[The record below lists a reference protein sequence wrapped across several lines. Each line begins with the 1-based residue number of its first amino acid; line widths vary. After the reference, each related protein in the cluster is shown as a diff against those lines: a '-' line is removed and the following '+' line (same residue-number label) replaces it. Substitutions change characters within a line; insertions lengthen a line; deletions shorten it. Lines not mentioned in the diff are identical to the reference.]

1 MSPRRPGRSRPET
14 PLVTPRGT
22 GQDAP
27 VANPATPSPRG
38 SWADLLPG
46 LALCVLT
53 ALLARA
59 VHQAIPPGVGTV
71 VGEVVFAVAFGLF
84 FGNVAKLPPLFT
96 PGIRFSFQAVL
107 RTAIVLLGATF
118 SAQQV
123 VAIGGKAVTMIVVL
137 MAIALVAAHALGRL
151 AGVPGRL
158 ATLIGVGTAVC
169 GNSAIVAVAPVI
181 RARDEDVSFAIATNT
196 LFGTLCVFLYPL
208 IARAFAM
215 SDAAFGTWAG
225 AAVND
230 TSQVVAA
237 GFAYSDAAGRLAT
250 AVKLTRN
257 ALMGPV
263 IVLMGILYARSAAR
277 SGEGDDAGEGRGGNR
292 RASFWTRAKQSVPLF
307 VLGFLAM
314 AALNSLGVFRE
325 LSFRTG
331 RDLVQD
337 AQWTARVLILVALAG
352 VGYSTRLDA
361 MRKTGLRPLYV
372 GLIVAVATSGACLLW
387 IRFLGPATQ

>member
-1 MSPRRPGRSRPET
+1 M
-14 PLVTPRGT
+14 TPRGT
-22 GQDAP
+22 RQDAP
-27 VANPATPSPRG
+27 VATPTTPASRG
-38 SWADLLPG
+38 SWTDVLPG

-59 VHQAIPPGVGTV
+59 VHQAVPSRVGAI

-96 PGIRFSFQAVL
+96 PGLRFSFQAVL
-107 RTAIVLLGATF
+107 RTAIVLLGVTF

-123 VAIGGKAVTMIVVL
+123 AAIGGRAVTMIVAL
-137 MAIALVAAHALGRL
+137 MSIALLAAHALGRL
-151 AGVPGRL
+151 AGVPGKL

-181 RARDEDVSFAIATNT
+181 QARDEDVSFAIATNT
-196 LFGTLCVFLYPL
+196 LFGTLCVFFYPL
-208 IARAFAM
+208 IARAIGM
-215 SDAAFGTWAG
+215 SDAAFGTWSG

-263 IVLMGILYARSAAR
+263 IVLMGIVYARAANGFAV
-277 SGEGDDAGEGRGGNR
+277 GEGAAGAGAGKRSAG
-292 RASFWTRAKQSVPLF
+292 FWVRAKQSVPLF

-314 AALNSLGVFRE
+314 AALNSFGVFRE
-325 LSFRTG
+325 LSLRAN

-337 AQWTARVLILVALAG
+337 AQWIARVLVLVALAG
-352 VGYSTRLDA
+352 VGFTTKLDA

-372 GLIVAVATSGACLLW
+372 GLIVAAATSGACLLW
-387 IRFLGPATQ
+387 IRFLGPATP

>member
-1 MSPRRPGRSRPET
+1 M
-14 PLVTPRGT
+14 
-22 GQDAP
+22 
-27 VANPATPSPRG
+27 ANPAIPSPRG
-38 SWADLLPG
+38 PWADILPG
-46 LALCVLT
+46 VALCVLT

-59 VHQAIPPGVGTV
+59 VHQAIPPGVGAV
-71 VGEVVFAVAFGLF
+71 VGEVVFAVALGLF
-84 FGNVAKLPPLFT
+84 FGNVAKLPPNFT
-96 PGIRFSFQAVL
+96 PGLRFSFQTVL
-107 RTAIVLLGATF
+107 RAAIVLLGATF

-137 MAIALVAAHALGRL
+137 MTIALLAAHALGKL

-208 IARAFAM
+208 IARAFGM
-215 SDAAFGTWAG
+215 SEAAFGTWAG

-237 GFAYSDAAGRLAT
+237 GFAYGDAAGRLAT

-277 SGEGDDAGEGRGGNR
+277 SVEGFRPREEREGNR
-292 RASFWTRAKQSVPLF
+292 RASFWERAKQSVPLF

-325 LSFRTG
+325 LSLRTG

-337 AQWTARVLILVALAG
+337 AQWIARVLILIALAG
-352 VGYSTRLDA
+352 VGFSTRLDA

-372 GLIVAVATSGACLLW
+372 GLVVAAATSAACLLW

>member
-1 MSPRRPGRSRPET
+1 MTPRRTR
-14 PLVTPRGT
+14 
-22 GQDAP
+22 QDAP
-27 VANPATPSPRG
+27 VGNPSTPAARG
-38 SWADLLPG
+38 SWTDVLPG

-53 ALLARA
+53 AVLARA
-59 VHQAIPPGVGTV
+59 VHQAVPSRVGAI
-71 VGEVVFAVAFGLF
+71 VGEVVFAVAIGLLL
-84 FGNVAKLPPLFT
+84 GNTAKLPPLFT
-96 PGIRFSFQAVL
+96 PGFRFSFQTVL

-123 VAIGGKAVTMIVVL
+123 AAIGGKAVAMIVTL
-137 MAIALVAAHALGRL
+137 MTIALLAAHALGRL

-181 RARDEDVSFAIATNT
+181 QARDEDVSFAIATNT
-196 LFGTLCVFLYPL
+196 LFGTLCVFFYPL
-208 IARAFAM
+208 IARAFGM

-263 IVLMGILYARSAAR
+263 IVLMGILHARAA
-277 SGEGDDAGEGRGGNR
+277 DHAAAAGGGARAGNR
-292 RASFWTRAKQSVPLF
+292 TGFWARAGQSVPLF

-314 AALNSLGVFRE
+314 ATLNSLGVFRQ
-325 LSFRTG
+325 LSIRAN

-337 AQWTARVLILVALAG
+337 AQWIARVLILVALAG
-352 VGYSTRLDA
+352 VGFSTRLDA
-361 MRKTGLRPLYV
+361 MRKAGLRPLYV
-372 GLIVAVATSGACLLW
+372 GLIVAAATSGACLLW
-387 IRFLGPATQ
+387 IRLLGPATE

>member
-1 MSPRRPGRSRPET
+1 
-14 PLVTPRGT
+14 
-22 GQDAP
+22 
-27 VANPATPSPRG
+27 VANPTPAPARG
-38 SWADLLPG
+38 SWADVLPG

-53 ALLARA
+53 AFLARA
-59 VHQAIPPGVGTV
+59 VHQAVPSPVGTV

-84 FGNVAKLPPLFT
+84 LGNAAKLPPLFT
-96 PGIRFSFQAVL
+96 PGLRFSFQAVL
-107 RTAIVLLGATF
+107 RAAIVLLGATF

-123 VAIGGKAVTMIVVL
+123 VAIGGRAVAMIAVL
-137 MAIALVAAHALGRL
+137 MAVALLAAHALGRL

-158 ATLIGVGTAVC
+158 ATLIGVGTAIC

-181 RARDEDVSFAIATNT
+181 QARDEDVSFAIATNT
-196 LFGTLCVFLYPL
+196 LFGTLCVFFYPL
-208 IARAFAM
+208 IARALGM

-263 IVLMGILYARSAAR
+263 IVLLGVLYARSAAA
-277 SGEGDDAGEGRGGNR
+277 SDARGGAGAGNR
-292 RASFWTRAKQSVPLF
+292 PGGFWTRAKQSVPLF
-307 VLGFLAM
+307 VVGFLAM
-314 AALNSLGVFRE
+314 AALNSLGLFRE
-325 LSFRTG
+325 LSIRAN

-337 AQWTARVLILVALAG
+337 AQWIARVFILIALAG
-352 VGYSTRLDA
+352 VGFSTRLDA
-361 MRKTGLRPLYV
+361 MRKAGLRPLYL
-372 GLIVAVATSGACLLW
+372 GLIVAAATSGACLLW
-387 IRFLGPATQ
+387 IRFLGPAAR

>member
-1 MSPRRPGRSRPET
+1 
-14 PLVTPRGT
+14 
-22 GQDAP
+22 
-27 VANPATPSPRG
+27 VANPATPAPRG
-38 SWADLLPG
+38 GWTDVLPG

-53 ALLARA
+53 ALLART
-59 VHQAIPPGVGTV
+59 VHQALPSQAGAI

-84 FGNVAKLPPLFT
+84 LGNVAKLPPLLS
-96 PGIRFSFQAVL
+96 PGIRFSFQKVL
-107 RTAIVLLGATF
+107 RAAIVLLGATF

-123 VAIGGKAVTMIVVL
+123 VTIGGRAVLMIVAL
-137 MAIALVAAHALGRL
+137 MTIALLAAHALGRL

-181 RARDEDVSFAIATNT
+181 HARDEDVSFAIATNT
-196 LFGTLCVFLYPL
+196 LFGTLCVFFYPL
-208 IARAFAM
+208 IARALGM

-263 IVLMGILYARSAAR
+263 IVLLGILYARSAA
-277 SGEGDDAGEGRGGNR
+277 GAAAGDALRGGR
-292 RASFWTRAKQSVPLF
+292 PGGFLVRVQQSVPLF

-314 AALNSLGVFRE
+314 ATLNSLGVIRE
-325 LSFRTG
+325 LSIRAN
-331 RDLVQD
+331 RDLAQD
-337 AQWTARVLILVALAG
+337 AQWIARVFILIALAG
-352 VGYSTRLDA
+352 VGFSTRLDA

-372 GLIVAVATSGACLLW
+372 GLIVAAATSGACLLW
-387 IRFLGPATQ
+387 IRFLGPAAR

>member
-1 MSPRRPGRSRPET
+1 MT
-14 PLVTPRGT
+14 LRGT

-27 VANPATPSPRG
+27 VANPRTLSPRG

-59 VHQAIPPGVGTV
+59 VHQALPPSVGSI
-71 VGEVVFAVAFGLF
+71 VGEVVFAIAFGLF

-96 PGIRFSFQAVL
+96 PGLRFSFQAVL
-107 RTAIVLLGATF
+107 RAAIVLLGATF

-123 VAIGGKAVTMIVVL
+123 VAIGGKAVTMIVAL

-181 RARDEDVSFAIATNT
+181 EARDEDVSFAIATNT

-208 IARAFAM
+208 IARAIAM
-215 SDAAFGTWAG
+215 TDAAFGTWAG

-263 IVLMGILYARSAAR
+263 IVLMGVLYARSQ
-277 SGEGDDAGEGRGGNR
+277 AGTGGRGGEHG
-292 RASFWTRAKQSVPLF
+292 SFWTRAKQSVPLF

-325 LSFRTG
+325 LSLRTG
-331 RDLVQD
+331 RDLVLD

-352 VGYSTRLDA
+352 VGFSTRLDA
-361 MRKTGLRPLYV
+361 MRETGLRPLYV
-372 GLIVAVATSGACLLW
+372 GLIVAAATSGACLLW

>member
-1 MSPRRPGRSRPET
+1 MTPGRT
-14 PLVTPRGT
+14 L
-22 GQDAP
+22 QDAP
-27 VANPATPSPRG
+27 VANPSTSAARG
-38 SWADLLPG
+38 SWTDVLPG

-53 ALLARA
+53 AVLARA
-59 VHQAIPPGVGTV
+59 VHQAIPSRVGAV
-71 VGEVVFAVAFGLF
+71 VGEVVFAIAFGLF
-84 FGNVAKLPPLFT
+84 LGNTAKLPPLFT
-96 PGIRFSFQAVL
+96 PGFRFSFQTVL
-107 RTAIVLLGATF
+107 RAAIVLLGATF

-123 VAIGGKAVTMIVVL
+123 AAIGGKAVTMIVAL
-137 MAIALVAAHALGRL
+137 MTIALLAAHLLGRL
-151 AGVPGRL
+151 AKVPGRL

-181 RARDEDVSFAIATNT
+181 QARDEDVSFAIATNT
-196 LFGTLCVFLYPL
+196 LFGTLCVFFYPL
-208 IARAFAM
+208 IARALGM

-263 IVLMGILYARSAAR
+263 IVLMGILYARASDRATAA
-277 SGEGDDAGEGRGGNR
+277 GAAGDGAHRR
-292 RASFWTRAKQSVPLF
+292 HRASGFWVRARQSVPLF

-325 LSFRTG
+325 LSIRAN

-352 VGYSTRLDA
+352 VGLSTRLDA
-361 MRKTGLRPLYV
+361 MRKAGLRPLYV
-372 GLIVAVATSGACLLW
+372 GFIVAAATSAACLAW
-387 IRFLGPATQ
+387 IRFLGPASQ

>member
-1 MSPRRPGRSRPET
+1 M
-14 PLVTPRGT
+14 TPRGT

-27 VANPATPSPRG
+27 VANPRTPSARG

-59 VHQAIPPGVGTV
+59 VHQALPPSVGSV

-96 PGIRFSFQAVL
+96 PGLRFSFQAVL
-107 RTAIVLLGATF
+107 RAAIVLLGATF

-123 VAIGGKAVTMIVVL
+123 VAIGGRAVAMIVAL
-137 MAIALVAAHALGRL
+137 MAIALLAAHALGRL

-181 RARDEDVSFAIATNT
+181 QARDEDVSFAIATNT

-208 IARAFAM
+208 IARAIGM
-215 SDAAFGTWAG
+215 TDDAFGTWAG

-230 TSQVVAA
+230 TSQVLAA

-263 IVLMGILYARSAAR
+263 IVLMGILYARSNAGSGAR
-277 SGEGDDAGEGRGGNR
+277 AGDRGPV
-292 RASFWTRAKQSVPLF
+292 SFWARAKQSVPLF

-325 LSFRTG
+325 LSIRTG

-337 AQWTARVLILVALAG
+337 AQWIARVLILVALAG
-352 VGYSTRLDA
+352 VGFSTRLDA
-361 MRKTGLRPLYV
+361 MRQTGLRPLYV
-372 GLIVAVATSGACLLW
+372 GLIVAAATSAACLLW